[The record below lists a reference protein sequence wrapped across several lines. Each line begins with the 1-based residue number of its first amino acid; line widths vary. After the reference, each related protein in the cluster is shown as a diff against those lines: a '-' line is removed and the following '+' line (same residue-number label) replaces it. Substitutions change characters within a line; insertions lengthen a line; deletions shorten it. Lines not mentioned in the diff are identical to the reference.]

1 MSERNAEAQWLI
13 DVGRRTRDLEWANT
27 RRGERDRLADDLWR
41 AGNATREAAR
51 AWLALHPWERDPS
64 GAAQQAAQIAEDAA
78 RDALTDYDR
87 LARLVDGIA
96 YVVLASG
103 AGPRPIAGP

>member
-1 MSERNAEAQWLI
+1 MDAEAQWLI
-13 DVGRRTRDLEWANT
+13 DVAMRTRDLQWANI
-27 RRGERDRLADDLWR
+27 RRGERDRLVENLWH
-41 AGNATREAAR
+41 AENATREAAR

-64 GAAQQAAQIAEDAA
+64 GAAQQAAQCAEDAA